1 MYVIILTKE
10 NETEENWYYNIST
23 DGYSRYIEFAT
34 KFKEKGMANIIKD
47 VLNFSVAEKV
57 EVIEIS

>member
-10 NETEENWYYNIST
+10 NETEENLYYNIST

-34 KFKEKGMANIIKD
+34 KFKKKGMANIIKD
-47 VLNFSVAEKV
+47 VLNFSCCGHV
-57 EVIEIS
+57 EVIKMN

>member
-10 NETEENWYYNIST
+10 NEAEENLYYNIST

-34 KFKEKGMANIIKD
+34 KFKKKGMANIIKD
-47 VLNFSVAEKV
+47 VLNFSCLGHV
-57 EVIEIS
+57 EVIKID